1 MENKNNIL
9 IIILLAV
16 VILLSWGLTKD
27 FNERNAPLA
36 HNSTICKQDSLQIVI
51 DSLKNEYESL
61 VEEKTMLEDGFDFKE
76 RRYEEILFEYEYGID
91 HLKNYHPEAYKD
103 FHRIIAHK
111 EKYTKRDERENKER
125 LLNPQNF

>member
-1 MENKNNIL
+1 MENRNNL
-9 IIILLAV
+9 LIILLLAI

-27 FNERNAPLA
+27 FNDRKAPLA
-36 HNSTICKQDSLQIVI
+36 NNVCKQDSLQIII

-91 HLKNYHPEAYKD
+91 YLKNYHYNAYKD

-111 EKYTKRDERENKER
+111 ERYSKQDERENKQR

>member
-1 MENKNNIL
+1 MENRNNIL
-9 IIILLAV
+9 MISFVAIAV
-16 VILLSWGLTKD
+16 LLSWGLTKD

-36 HNSTICKQDSLQIVI
+36 HNGIVCKQDSLQMVI
-51 DSLKNEYESL
+51 DSLKNERESL
-61 VEEKTMLEDGFDFKE
+61 LEDISMLEDGFDFKE

-111 EKYTKRDERENKER
+111 ERYSKQDERDNKQR

>member
-27 FNERNAPLA
+27 FNERQAPSA
-36 HNSTICKQDSLQIVI
+36 DKVCKQDSLQIVI

-76 RRYEEILFEYEYGID
+76 RRYEQILFEYEYGID
-91 HLKNYHPEAYKD
+91 HLKTLYPDAYKE

-111 EKYTKRDERENKER
+111 EQYSKQDERDNKKR
-125 LLNPQNF
+125 LLSPQNF